1 MIRGLIT
8 SVVESK
14 AIKRFTASGR
24 ADEVIKDRELFQHYG
39 FTSHA
44 LPDAETIIIN
54 DGNIYFSIA
63 EDDRR
68 YRLEIKEGEVALYD
82 DLGQKVH
89 LTREGI
95 VVSSPARIT
104 AEAPEIVA
112 TASTSCQV
120 NSPIINLGGNRGDL
134 RYLIDERIISWLTG
148 HTHAGVQ
155 SGSATSGAPV
165 QSLSISNVGT
175 TITKAG

>member
-8 SVVESK
+8 SVVEG
-14 AIKRFTASGR
+14 AIKRFSASGR
-24 ADEVIKDRELFQHYG
+24 ADEEINDREMFQHYG
-39 FTSHA
+39 FTSRA
-44 LPDAETIIIN
+44 LPSAETIIIN
-54 DGNIYFSIA
+54 DGNLYFSVA

-68 YRLEIKEGEVALYD
+68 YRIEIEEGEVALYD
-82 DLGQKVH
+82 DLDQVVH
-89 LTREGI
+89 LTRDGI
-95 VVSSPARIT
+95 VASSPTKIT
-104 AEAPEIVA
+104 AEAPEIIA

-120 NSPIINLGGNRGDL
+120 NSPFINLGGNRGDL

-148 HTHAGVQ
+148 HTHSGVQ
-155 SGSATSGAPV
+155 GGSATSGGPV